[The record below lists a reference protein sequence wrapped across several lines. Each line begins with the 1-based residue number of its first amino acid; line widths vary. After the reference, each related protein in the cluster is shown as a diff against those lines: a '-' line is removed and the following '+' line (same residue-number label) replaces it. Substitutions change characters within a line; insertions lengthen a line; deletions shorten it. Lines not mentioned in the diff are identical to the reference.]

1 MELNEPDVSYNNYT
15 YADYLTWSMDKM
27 VELIKGRVY
36 KMSPAPKKNHQSV
49 SWRLSGVLYNYLN
62 NKTCRAFTAPFDVR
76 LPTKSTHNA
85 DITTV
90 VQPDI
95 SVICDLT
102 KLDEAGC
109 IGAPDLIVEIL
120 SKGNNKKELQNK
132 YEVYEE
138 CGVKEYWIIN
148 PEEQNLMVYTLLDG
162 NYKPSKL
169 FTTGDEITT
178 NILPGLI
185 INLEDIFSD
194 LN

>member
-1 MELNEPDVSYNNYT
+1 MEFKEPDVSYNNYT

-27 VELIKGRVY
+27 VELIKGRIY

-49 SWRLSGVLYNYLN
+49 SWRISGVLYNYLN
-62 NKTCRAFTAPFDVR
+62 NKTCKAFTAPFDVR
-76 LPTKSTHNA
+76 LPIKSTKNE

-95 SVICDLT
+95 SIICDLT

-109 IGAPDLIVEIL
+109 IGAPDIIVEIL

-138 CGVKEYWIIN
+138 FGVKEYWIIN
-148 PEEQNLMVYTLLDG
+148 LEEQNLMVYTLEDG

-178 NILPGLI
+178 NILTGLV

>member
-1 MELNEPDVSYNNYT
+1 MEFKEPDVSYNNYT

-27 VELIKGRVY
+27 VELIKGRIY

-49 SWRLSGVLYNYLN
+49 SWRISGVLYNYLN
-62 NKTCRAFTAPFDVR
+62 NKTCKAFTAPFDVR
-76 LPTKSTHNA
+76 LPIKSTKNE

-95 SVICDLT
+95 SIICDLT

-109 IGAPDLIVEIL
+109 IGAPDIIVEIL

-138 CGVKEYWIIN
+138 FGVKEYWIIN
-148 PEEQNLMVYTLLDG
+148 PEEQNLMVYTLEDG

-178 NILPGLI
+178 NILPGLV